1 MGTVGK
7 TAVLPQ
13 SGQSGNRLVLNYQV
27 RTNDPRVLV
36 FPEVATDLSGTGWA
50 SSGIMVTNLGT
61 TNVGG
66 ESLERRSASVPM
78 DGGRKFLRLRV
89 NQSP

>member
-1 MGTVGK
+1 MGTTGK
-7 TAVLPQ
+7 AAVLPQ

-50 SSGIMVTNLGT
+50 SSGITVSNLGT
-61 TNVGG
+61 INLGG
-66 ESLERRSASVPM
+66 ETLERRSASVLI
-78 DGGRKFLRLRV
+78 DGDRKFLRLRV